1 MPKGTALEIPA
12 TTSSGQPYCMKYSRG
27 GGGELFMLGTAINA
41 DDGPWVCLGGLRGM
55 NEEERTQMATWC
67 A

>member
-1 MPKGTALEIPA
+1 
-12 TTSSGQPYCMKYSRG
+12 MKYSRG

-41 DDGPWVCLGGLRGM
+41 DDGPWVCLGGLRGTD
-55 NEEERTQMATWC
+55 EEERTQMATWC